1 MNALPKT
8 LSTNAD
14 SVIDEIMKEEDTK
27 PEAKKKE
34 EINYDE
40 LIKANPASSVVEP
53 PKFASISKAAA
64 SKEEKVK
71 K

>member
-14 SVIDEIMKEEDTK
+14 SVIDELMNEQDTK
-27 PEAKKKE
+27 SKVPKKE

-40 LIKANPASSVVEP
+40 LIKANPAEP
-53 PKFASISKAAA
+53 ARFASVTVA
-64 SKEEKVK
+64 SALNVEKVK

>member
-40 LIKANPASSVVEP
+40 LIKANPASTVVEA

-64 SKEEKVK
+64 SKVEKVK